1 MHGSEVFKFATR
13 VLVESVE
20 RLLERSAVD
29 IDDVTWFV
37 PHQANIRIIDHAVK
51 RLEIAP
57 DRVLTNLERY
67 GNTSAASIPLVLD
80 EAWREGRV
88 RPGDRLLMI
97 GFGGGLTWGSCLTT
111 WNGSAADG
119 RDLS

>member
-1 MHGSEVFKFATR
+1 VFRRAVRIMVDSGEKAMAHAGVTADDIS
-13 VLVESVE
+13 LV
-20 RLLERSAVD
+20 
-29 IDDVTWFV
+29 V

-51 RLEIAP
+51 RLEIDP
-57 DRVLTNLERY
+57 GRVLTNLERY

-97 GFGGGLTWGSCLTT
+97 GFGGGLTWGACLTT
-111 WNGSAADG
+111 WGGAAADG
-119 RDLS
+119 RDLT